1 MLPAQPIY
9 QSIHQLPRSYYPVK
23 ILQFGGGN
31 FLRGFADWMVQEL
44 NRKTDFNAGV
54 AVVQSI
60 SRSEALQAQQGVYT
74 VLLKGIRNDEFVSE
88 RFKVD
93 VIQRVINPADDFK
106 SFLDE
111 GLNPDLQ
118 FIISNTTEAG
128 IQFSASDENVNVL
141 AQTFPGKLTQLL
153 FTRFNNNLNNGLV
166 ILPTELI
173 EQNGEELKSMVQK
186 YARHWNLP
194 SEFSLWLNANVT
206 FCNTLVD
213 RIVSGFPKK
222 SKEILFEELG
232 YKDDLVVEGEWF
244 HLWVIEGPGWMEE
257 VLPLRKAGFNVIFT
271 NDLTPYRVRKVRI
284 LNGSH
289 TGMAIIGQIMGLQ
302 TVREAI
308 DHVELGKFMRRLIYD
323 EIIPHIKGDIHELED
338 YADEVINRFRNPA
351 IDHKLQSITLNS
363 FSKFKVRVLPSLTDD
378 IERNGKVPER
388 LSFVFA
394 ALLYFY
400 RGSGEGKQ
408 FVLKDSEDVIKLMK
422 DAWVDN
428 DSSESQIS
436 KLCQQ
441 VMAQPIWG
449 GDLTKYPQLTA
460 RVSHHL
466 YSIASLGIMESLKR
480 IEAGVKV

>member
-9 QSIHQLPRSYYPVK
+9 KSIHQLPRLYYPVK

-60 SRSEALQAQQGVYT
+60 SRSDTLQAQQGVYT
-74 VLLKGIRNDEFVSE
+74 VILKGIRNHEFVSE
-88 RFKVD
+88 HFKVD

-128 IQFSASDENVNVL
+128 IQFLASDENIDVL
-141 AQTFPGKLTQLL
+141 ASSFPGKLTQLL
-153 FTRFNNNLNNGLV
+153 YTRFRNDLNNGLV
-166 ILPTELI
+166 VLPTELI
-173 EQNGEELKSMVQK
+173 EQNGDELKSMIQK
-186 YARHWNLP
+186 YIRHWNLP
-194 SEFSLWLNANVT
+194 SEFSFWLNANVT

-244 HLWVIEGPGWMEE
+244 HLWVIEGPRWIEE

-271 NDLTPYRVRKVRI
+271 SDLVPYRVRKVRI

-289 TGMAIIGQIMGLQ
+289 TGMALIGQIIGLQ

-323 EIIPHIKGDIHELED
+323 EIIPPIKGDIKELED

-351 IDHKLQSITLNS
+351 IDHKLEAIVLNS
-363 FSKFKVRVLPSLTDD
+363 FSKFKVRVLPSLMDEM
-378 IERNGKVPER
+378 ERNGRIPER
-388 LSFVFA
+388 LSFIFA
-394 ALLYFY
+394 SLLYYY
-400 RGSGEGKQ
+400 RGFGEGKQ
-408 FVLKDSEDVIKLMK
+408 FVLKDSDDFIKLMK
-422 DAWVDN
+422 DAWVEI

-436 KLCQQ
+436 ELCRH
-441 VMAQPIWG
+441 VMAHPVWG
-449 GDLTKYPQLTA
+449 VDLTKYPLLIS
-460 RVSHHL
+460 RVSEQL
-466 YSIASLGIMESLKR
+466 YAISSQGILESLKQ
-480 IEAGVKV
+480 IESR